1 MPTNKHGL
9 IDSLKHMAFED
20 EPEKPEKPEHPV
32 TAATPASAQSFGTAS
47 HSFAEA
53 AAQTFA
59 TEATS
64 APAPAAYTQPIT
76 VGVVA
81 DNDEAYQKL
90 LAKTDFEG
98 TDVAT
103 TIHKFLDPLKAIPDT
118 VMPTN
123 VKFRTAVL
131 QATAQAGLTEDG
143 ILGTFD
149 TLKTKLQQEKDAFGG
164 KAQLF
169 AAKEVKGRQDQIQ
182 QITEQITGLQQEL
195 ARLSNELVE
204 AQGKS
209 THAQSQFEAA
219 VQRRSSELEQQKA
232 LYASLLKG

>member
-1 MPTNKHGL
+1 MSEKHGFL
-9 IDSLKHMAFED
+9 DALKHVAFED
-20 EPEKPEKPEHPV
+20 EPAPPAKHAPTPV
-32 TAATPASAQSFGTAS
+32 PSATAAAFTSPVVESAQPLAY
-47 HSFAEA
+47 APPIA
-53 AAQTFA
+53 AIDA
-59 TEATS
+59 
-64 APAPAAYTQPIT
+64 
-76 VGVVA
+76 GVVP
-81 DNDEAYQKL
+81 DNDAVYQTL

-98 TDVAT
+98 TSAAA

-123 VKFRTAVL
+123 VKFKTAVL

-149 TLKTKLQQEKDAFGG
+149 TLKAKLQQEKDSFGG

-169 AAKEVKGRQDQIQ
+169 AAKEVKGRQDEIQ

-219 VQRRSSELEQQKA
+219 VARRASELEQQKA